1 MSGRTLVQ
9 RFRDAR
15 AAGAPQRLVEALP
28 YAVFIGAEAR
38 LVAERLQVIVPFKQ
52 SLVGN
57 PYLPAIHG
65 GLLGGLVEL
74 AATLELIWRHETERL
89 PKIVTT
95 TVNFARSG
103 QPRDTFARG
112 EVTRIGRRIA
122 TVAVEIWQERPD
134 RPVTTGQAHFLLS

>member
-1 MSGRTLVQ
+1 MTGPTLVQ

-15 AAGAPQRLVEALP
+15 ATGQPQGLVESLPYAGFIGAQARLVE
-28 YAVFIGAEAR
+28 G
-38 LVAERLQVIVPFKQ
+38 RLQVVVPFKQ

-103 QPRDTFARG
+103 QPRETLAQA

-122 TVAVEIWQERPD
+122 TVAVEIWQESPD
-134 RPVTTGQAHFLLS
+134 RPITTGQAHFLLS